1 MSPGH
6 TVAVRARGYG
16 EARDRGL
23 KQGVGDTAML
33 PEACGRVLL
42 PTALLLHEY
51 HSSAQR
57 AAMAGLV
64 PPPSRDPLHS
74 LLSTV
79 GSAEPLCTPRC
90 QSALVPQL
98 PPPLSCC

>member
-6 TVAVRARGYG
+6 TVAVRARGQG
-16 EARDRGL
+16 EAGDRGL
-23 KQGVGDTAML
+23 KQGVGDMAML
-33 PEACGRVLL
+33 PEACGRGLL
-42 PTALLLHEY
+42 PTALLLHKY

-57 AAMAGLV
+57 AATAGLV
-64 PPPSRDPLHS
+64 SPPGQDPLRS

-98 PPPLSCC
+98 LPLS